1 MELVLDSESKEME
14 FKGTIAEL
22 LRHLKLMREEVVV
35 KLNGRLA
42 PETASIRPDDRV
54 EVIKVVFG
62 G

>member
-1 MELVLDSESKEME
+1 MELIFDNESKEME
-14 FKGTIAEL
+14 FKGSIEEL
-22 LRHLKLMREEVVV
+22 LRHLRLMREEVVV

-42 PETASIRPDDRV
+42 PETTRIKPHDKI

>member
-1 MELVLDSESKEME
+1 MELILDNEKKAME
-14 FKGTIAEL
+14 FRGTIGGL
-22 LRHLKLMREEVVV
+22 LKSMKLAREEVVV

-42 PETASIRPDDRV
+42 ADTVEIGSDDTV

>member
-1 MELVLDSESKEME
+1 MELILDNERKAVE
-14 FKGTIAEL
+14 FRGTIEGLLKSMEL
-22 LRHLKLMREEVVV
+22 SREEVVV

-42 PETASIRPDDRV
+42 ADTTGIGPDDRV